1 MIWPTD
7 PLDLRSLIRTSTYL
21 ICWAISEIPRLSH
34 AAPGRHSSRYSVRAG
49 TLRSANGIFCI
60 LASNMGRFPELTPV
74 HSQTIEPWF
83 ATLEAGDITL
93 LLEWAPTS
101 TRGSRK
107 RGGDWSCLESRNEH
121 QGTWSLQVG
130 GREAPWLGGMRR
142 RHGWRADNL
151 RS

>member
-93 LLEWAPTS
+93 SLEWTPTS
-101 TRGSRK
+101 TVGWSSKRKVVGTSR
-107 RGGDWSCLESRNEH
+107 
-121 QGTWSLQVG
+121 QGEVWPQAVM
-130 GREAPWLGGMRR
+130 A
-142 RHGWRADNL
+142 
-151 RS
+151 